1 MLKTTTK
8 FSIFFVFAA
17 VLGLGGVY
25 AQAKPAIVVLNKADN
40 DMAIVDPATM

>member
-1 MLKTTTK
+1 MLKTSTK
-8 FSIFFVFAA
+8 FAIFLVFAA
-17 VLGLGGVY
+17 VLGIAGVY